1 MADRRPAKKAGQK
14 WGGRRGRGG
23 NRNDDPDFGKGPP
36 TLQYEAE
43 LRAQGHA
50 VVAGIDEAGR
60 GPLAGPV
67 SAAAVVLPD
76 EFVLEGLND
85 SKKLSPKKR
94 DALFEVLT
102 NRDDVVWAVS
112 VVDAEEID
120 RVNILRASHIA
131 MARAFADLDPSADA
145 ALIDGLPVPARDFPS
160 PQMALVKGD
169 SRSLSIAAASII
181 AKVWRDRLMEKF
193 DREYP
198 EYGFQSH
205 KGYGTRQHLA
215 ALESHGPC
223 PIHRRSFRPVAQL
236 TLELGDS

>member
-1 MADRRPAKKAGQK
+1 MAKERPAASAG
-14 WGGRRGRGG
+14 RGRQRVAEKTRTRG
-23 NRNDDPDFGKGPP
+23 FGDGPP
-36 TLQYEAE
+36 TLEYEAE

-50 VVAGIDEAGR
+50 RVAGIDEAGR

-67 SAAAVVLPD
+67 SAAAVVLP
-76 EFVLEGLND
+76 EGFAMEGLND
-85 SKKLSPKKR
+85 SKKLSPKRR
-94 DALFEVLT
+94 DELFEKLT
-102 NRDDVVWAVS
+102 KHEDVVWAVA

-131 MARAFADLDPSADA
+131 MARAFADLRPMADA
-145 ALIDGLPVPARDFPS
+145 GLIDGLPVPVRDFPS

-169 SRSLSIAAASII
+169 SRSVSIAAASII
-181 AKVWRDRLMEKF
+181 AKVWRDRMMVEF

-205 KGYGTRQHLA
+205 KGYGTKQHLA

-223 PIHRRSFRPVAQL
+223 PIHRRSFRPIAQL
-236 TLELGDS
+236 SLAFGES